1 MSIHALV
8 MEPFFRII
16 EFTAVTAGAL
26 YGILLARSKGLD
38 FVGVFSL
45 AFIVAFGGGTLR
57 DLFLDRHPLFWIAH
71 EIYPITVFGL
81 ALLSSFF
88 RSLPKGLTKLLYLPD
103 ALGLGLFSVLGTQFA
118 LDYGAT
124 WFVASLLGVVTGS
137 FGGVMGEVICNEVP
151 SLFSSLSPL
160 YATCAFVG
168 NWLFLLL
175 HYAPLSEPT
184 RVLCG
189 IAAIVVIRLIALRW
203 NLCLPNRTVS

>member
-1 MSIHALV
+1 

-16 EFTAVTAGAL
+16 EFAAVTAGAL
-26 YGILLARSKGLD
+26 YGILLARSKGMD

-45 AFIVAFGGGTLR
+45 ALVVAYGGGTLR
-57 DLFLDRHPLFWIAH
+57 DLFLDRHPLFWIEH
-71 EIYPITVFGL
+71 EIYPLTVFGL
-81 ALLSSFF
+81 ALVSSFF
-88 RSLPKGLTKLLYLPD
+88 RRLPNALTKLLHLPD

-151 SLFSSLSPL
+151 SLFGHAPL

-168 NWLFLLL
+168 NWVFLLL
-175 HYAPLSEPT
+175 HYVPLPEPT
-184 RVLCG
+184 RVLSG
-189 IAAIVVIRLIALRW
+189 IAIIVVIRLIALRW
-203 NLCLPNRTVS
+203 KIRLPNRAVS